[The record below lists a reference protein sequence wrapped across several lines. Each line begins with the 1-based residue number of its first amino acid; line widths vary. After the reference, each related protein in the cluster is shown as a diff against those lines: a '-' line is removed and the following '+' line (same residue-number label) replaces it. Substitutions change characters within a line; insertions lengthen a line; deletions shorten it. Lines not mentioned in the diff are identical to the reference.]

1 MIDKI
6 KLYLKNHSRVS
17 ANRTYKKRGETE
29 AIPVRYL
36 DDSKIELYKK
46 FPDRELVSMSAF
58 GKYLNSEKHI
68 KKIARKTD
76 VCDFCEWL
84 RTKTKS
90 ITIFCKS
97 FIDYKATSIDFKPED
112 LLSII
117 KL

>member
-1 MIDKI
+1 LIDKI

-46 FPDRELVSMSAF
+46 FSDRESISKSAF
-58 GKYLNSEKHI
+58 GNYLNSEKHI

-97 FIDYKATSIDFKPED
+97 FNNFKTTSNDFILED

-117 KL
+117 